1 MAPGSATRCSCSWTG
16 TAGAAWAHGAVV
28 LIVSDGWERDDPAL
42 LGAQMRA
49 LAGRAHR
56 VVWVNPRVAA
66 AGFAPETGGM
76 SAALPFVDALVS
88 GHSVKA
94 LVEVLEA
101 AGR

>member
-1 MAPGSATRCSCSWTG
+1 
-16 TAGAAWAHGAVV
+16 
-28 LIVSDGWERDDPAL
+28 
-42 LGAQMRA
+42 
-49 LAGRAHR
+49 
-56 VVWVNPRVAA
+56 
-66 AGFAPETGGM
+66 M